1 MAETV
6 ARGALDRRNRL
17 GHVDSAAA
25 QAAAFLNPIRM
36 EEADSAEV
44 HNYLIE
50 KGTCCT
56 GQILFHEESNFYNLL
71 FFVEVFRCSICS
83 EAICFSSAL
92 AI

>member
-56 GQILFHEESNFYNLL
+56 RQILFHEECNILHFL
-71 FFVEVFRCSICS
+71 FF
-83 EAICFSSAL
+83 A
-92 AI
+92 